1 MKIASISTY
10 HIEIPFETGAPT
22 QALNAHTW
30 RKMAILFVK
39 VETDTGLVGWG
50 EAFGH
55 ASAVGTKAFVDTL
68 VAPQFIGR
76 DPTEIASLM
85 GEIGQRIHHY
95 GRNGPVIYGLSGID
109 LALWDLAGKRA
120 KLPVASL
127 LGGAKRTEFPAYA
140 SLLRYTEP
148 DVVAEM
154 SARAV
159 AEGYRYV
166 KLHEIEVEPVEAAR
180 RAIGPDIGLMLDTNC
195 PWTVAEAVEKAKAL
209 KPSNLYWLEEPV
221 WPPEDHE
228 GLAQVRA
235 TGTIVAAGEN
245 ATGFH
250 DFRHMFEAKAV
261 DVAQPSVTRV
271 GGITEA
277 RRIYA
282 LAEAYGVRIVPH
294 CAYFG
299 PGYLASLHLHAAL
312 APDAPFERLYLKL
325 EASPFGLWLDI
336 HKGVAKLPTG
346 PGLGCDPDMK
356 VIERYLVQPVT
367 VTK

>member
-1 MKIASISTY
+1 MKISAISTY
-10 HIEIPFETGAPT
+10 LIEIPFETGAPT
-22 QALNAHTW
+22 RALNAHEW
-30 RKMAILFVK
+30 RRMAILFVK
-39 VETDTGLVGWG
+39 VETDEGITGWG

-55 ASAVGTKAFVDTL
+55 ASAIGTKAFLDTL

-76 DPTEIASLM
+76 DPTDIGALV

-109 LALWDLAGKRA
+109 LALWDIAGKRA
-120 KLPVASL
+120 NLPVAAL
-127 LGGAKRTEFPAYA
+127 LGGARRAEFPAYA

-148 DVVAEM
+148 KVVAHMCE
-154 SARAV
+154 RAV
-159 AEGYRYV
+159 SEGYSIV
-166 KLHEIEVEPVEAAR
+166 KLHEIEVAPVEAAR
-180 RAIGPDIGLMLDTNC
+180 KAIGPKIGLMLDTNC

-209 KPSNLYWLEEPV
+209 KPYDLYWLEEPV

-228 GLAQVRA
+228 GLAKVRE

-312 APDAPFERLYLKL
+312 APEAPFERLYLKL
-325 EASPFGLWLDI
+325 EASPFGPWLEIDRG
-336 HKGVAKLPTG
+336 KARLPTG

-356 VIERYLVQPVT
+356 VIERYLTQPVT